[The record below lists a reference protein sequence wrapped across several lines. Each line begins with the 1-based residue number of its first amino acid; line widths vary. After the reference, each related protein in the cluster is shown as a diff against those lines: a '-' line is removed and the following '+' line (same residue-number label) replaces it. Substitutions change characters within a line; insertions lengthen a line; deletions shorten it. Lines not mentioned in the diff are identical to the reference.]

1 LSLDN
6 LIEKSTNVE
15 MSDDIV
21 TRLHLYG
28 ANELTVRDV
37 NFGNTYIQNFDY
49 FKNTKFMS
57 QGLIDAL
64 DNYEALIDSRRATYN
79 NYLSQLSTLN
89 STLITQESDL
99 LILKGE
105 LQSLLEQRAYL
116 QSINQSTSS
125 LQVQINNKQSEVNT
139 KQNQVNSTEVSINS
153 VQNAIDS
160 LIDLLDFESNF
171 TQAQIEE
178 LDEFIIEDTYQD
190 GSFLATD
197 GMTYNEIVAVQN
209 ELLDAGIG
217 VLARVSYPRYKIDI
231 DVVNFLNLPEYASW
245 WNELNLGD
253 TLTVK
258 VDDDYVVGIRIT
270 GYTDSEDNNKLSIQ
284 LGNRYQLD
292 DANIDLL
299 ELIKSSLSAGTSI
312 NYKKYRFEDYAKNDK
327 NEILSFIN
335 DSIDVLKN
343 EIVSSSNVGIGI
355 DSTGIL
361 AIGKDANGNVLPQQ
375 MRISNNAIVLT
386 DDGFNTAKMAIGKL
400 ANGYYGVAA
409 EVIAGKMILGN
420 NMIIETG
427 SGDFRV
433 DGSGV
438 NITKLSINMTSTD
451 NLKNIII
458 DPSNGI
464 KIRTRSATNQAFR
477 DFMYFDSNSKD
488 FIIDG
493 RIIVRGGSGISNF
506 SDAGNLAT
514 LDMIT
519 STQITNSSITTP
531 KIATGAVTADKITV
545 NSLSAISANIGTVNA
560 GTINGVTI
568 NGTTINGSIFNAGSQ
583 GRLQIKDIGGDGY
596 INFSNYLNQQS
607 FGLWYSSATS
617 QMNLTTFNNTG
628 LEIKTFSSF
637 LNMSAGN
644 MLFQSNTGYI
654 YFNTTPTT
662 NDGLLA
668 TRSWVNSQLSGIGGG
683 GVQDVIGYG
692 GIIASIL
699 GDTLFVSADDNQIVK
714 SLSSQQITF
723 QYLSANNSVEVRVN
737 GTYRGAIFLV

>member
-1 LSLDN
+1 
-6 LIEKSTNVE
+6 